1 MTWKKKGLIGIL
13 VVLLL
18 AGLWVKR
25 PRTIE
30 DVTGISV
37 EEIESYRIVNLP
49 WEEDSE
55 LREGLVTEPADME
68 QMAALLRESKIIWKP
83 WFTDGKVL
91 YEGEDKYSVGMMCEN
106 GGWFDLVSTGKV
118 YVGDHVYKMKTAD
131 AKQAAELLEELLQK
145 YEREK

>member
-18 AGLWVKR
+18 VGLWVKR

-30 DVTGISV
+30 DVTGIPV
-37 EEIESYRIVNLP
+37 EEIEFYLIVNLP
-49 WEEDSE
+49 WEEDPE
-55 LREGLVTEPADME
+55 MREGQVMEPADME
-68 QMAALLRESKIIWKP
+68 QMAALLRESKMIWKP
-83 WFTDGKVL
+83 WFTDEKVL
-91 YEGEDKYSVGMMCEN
+91 YEGEDEYKVGMMCEN

-118 YVGDHVYKMKTAD
+118 YVGDHVYKMKKAD

-145 YEREK
+145 YEE